1 MAAWGCAVSAATP
14 TGAELRA
21 WRERLELS
29 VEWAAKI
36 ISDAGL
42 NRTAQDVANLE
53 ASCCI
58 ARDWFA
64 TAPVYA
70 AALTAEEQRRSA
82 APLTEPVAPEG
93 MTVRTVTDCK
103 CTYVSINRGCRDDL
117 IATVW
122 HSDARAVSIED
133 EYATPEALRF
143 VADLADYRAA
153 QHAAGEQQRKLNA
166 VRAAEEAFKE
176 ADATYSAALDARDTA
191 RKALNAA
198 KREAGL

>member
-1 MAAWGCAVSAATP
+1 MSAGT

-21 WRERLELS
+21 RRERLGLS

-42 NRTAQDVANLE
+42 NRTAQHVANLE

-64 TAPVYA
+64 TAPIYA

-93 MTVRTVTDCK
+93 VVVRSNNAVESHGTIVSQRGATDFAVVWDDGGSPRIFGANE
-103 CTYVSINRGCRDDL
+103 VS
-117 IATVW
+117 A
-122 HSDARAVSIED
+122 
-133 EYATPEALRF
+133 EALEY
-143 VADLADYRAA
+143 VAALSRYRAA

-166 VRAAEEAFKE
+166 VRAAEEALEKSRRAYDE
-176 ADATYSAALDARDTA
+176 AFRARE
-191 RKALNAA
+191 AA

>member
-1 MAAWGCAVSAATP
+1 MSAATQ

-21 WRERLELS
+21 WRERLGLS
-29 VEWAAKI
+29 EAWARDNVPWPRPEGSYFVATI
-36 ISDAGL
+36 ESGSWNTVDAGS
-42 NRTAQDVANLE
+42 TAADAIR
-53 ASCCI
+53 A
-58 ARDWFA
+58 
-64 TAPVYA
+64 YA
-70 AALTAEEQRRSA
+70 AALTAEEQRRAA
-82 APLTEPVAPEG
+82 APLTEPPMPPAGV
-93 MTVRTVTDCK
+93 TVRTVTDCK
-103 CTYVSINRGCRDDL
+103 CTYVSINRGCHDNL

>member
-1 MAAWGCAVSAATP
+1 VSAATP

-93 MTVRTVTDCK
+93 VTVRTVTDCK
-103 CTYVSINRGCRDDL
+103 CTYVSINRGCHDNL

>member
-82 APLTEPVAPEG
+82 APLTEPVAPAG
-93 MTVRTVTDCK
+93 VTVRTVTDCK
-103 CTYVSINRGCRDDL
+103 CTYVSINRGCHDNL